1 MLNVVQKKLTAAKKL
16 ANAETKIELENKVE
30 LLKDLREEINAE
42 ISRVQDVASAYG
54 YGGYYTRKRRQA
66 PNVKDF
72 TALAIKHGF
81 DADAHIKTSEYKV
94 FGWNP
99 ENSDEGSKG

>member
-1 MLNVVQKKLTAAKKL
+1 MLNVAQKKLTAAKKL
-16 ANAETKIELENKVE
+16 ANAETKTDLIRRVE

-54 YGGYYTRKRRQA
+54 YGGYYARKRRQA

-81 DADAHIKTSEYKV
+81 DADAHIKTSEYTV

-99 ENSDEGSKG
+99 EKLNEGQS